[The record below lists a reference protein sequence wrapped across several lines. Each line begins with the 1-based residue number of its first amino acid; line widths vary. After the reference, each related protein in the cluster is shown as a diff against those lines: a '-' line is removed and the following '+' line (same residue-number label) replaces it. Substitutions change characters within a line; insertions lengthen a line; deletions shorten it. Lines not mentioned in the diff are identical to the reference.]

1 MRTNKMGRTLGDL
14 TKEETEAFGAQISL
28 DIQSL
33 MQRTRTE
40 RRKAFISDG
49 AFTIDDHGYAAV
61 VTAEAIDRDTGK
73 MEITC
78 DILGYV
84 EPISITLD
92 QDDLIAVRGL
102 LGLPDMDSYFA
113 AFDVAVKALWKIADN
128 IKQMPQKGS
137 DNELYEWATLA
148 IGCISEAT
156 DALRKI
162 NDPESTDD
170 DS

>member
-33 MQRTRTE
+33 MQRTRKP
-40 RRKAFISDG
+40 RKAFISDE

-102 LGLPDMDSYFA
+102 LGLPDMDNYFA
-113 AFDVAVKALWKIADN
+113 AFDVAVKALEEIAN
-128 IKQMPQKGS
+128 ANSQVPS
-137 DNELYEWATLA
+137 VTETWRNLA
-148 IGCISEAT
+148 LHCKAIAIN
-156 DALRKI
+156 ALAKI
-162 NDPESTDD
+162 NGEASG
-170 DS
+170 